1 MFKLSRDDLHRK
13 TDGQLSDLFNRATR
27 DIVNAP
33 RPSLAFRQ
41 ASSALR
47 LIRDELAR
55 RGLRLG

>member
-13 TDGQLSDLFNRATR
+13 TDAQLAGLFNRAAR
-27 DIVNAP
+27 EIGSAP